1 MPTKAPARTPRKIA
15 DILFPPELESRR
27 EEIADAAAADGVGDA
42 YLYVYARGMQHA
54 MTTAPT
60 NAASSPSDVGELERG
75 WTRYEKLRK
84 LSPRAYAELHA
95 RNLAGEPFDD
105 LVDALP
111 RPSTPVPGR

>member
-1 MPTKAPARTPRKIA
+1 MPPKSLARTPRKIA
-15 DILFPPELESRR
+15 DILFPPELESRWD
-27 EEIADAAAADGVGDA
+27 EIADAAAADGIGAA

-54 MTTAPT
+54 MATAPA
-60 NAASSPSDVGELERG
+60 NPACSPSDCDELVRG

-84 LSPRAYAELHA
+84 LSLRAYAELHA

-111 RPSTPVPGR
+111 QPSTPIPGR

>member
-27 EEIADAAAADGVGDA
+27 DEIADAAAADGIGAA

-54 MTTAPT
+54 LATAP
-60 NAASSPSDVGELERG
+60 ADPSANPPEVVELERG

-95 RNLAGEPFDD
+95 RNLAGERFDD

-111 RPSTPVPGR
+111 QPSTPIPGR